1 MNKKILLVEDEH
13 VTALM
18 NRKTLEKHGF
28 SVVTASSGESAVETV
43 ETTPDIDLILMDI
56 DLGDGIDGT
65 QAADSILS
73 QHDLPLVF
81 LSSHTEPEVVNKT
94 KGITN
99 YGYVVKNTGDVVLI
113 AAIEMAFKLFD
124 AKQIVQKNEEALRES
139 EAAVRKKLK
148 AITEP
153 EEDIGS
159 LELADIID
167 IEELRV
173 LMEDTFNVS
182 KVGGA
187 ILDVSGK
194 ILVSTTMEDICG
206 EFHRVHPDT
215 AKNCF
220 ESDLAL
226 GSGVP
231 AGTFKAYR
239 CKNNMWDMVTPLY
252 IGGKHVGNI
261 YVGQFFYED
270 EDVDYEEFRRQARLH
285 GFDESA
291 YIAALDR
298 VPRLKRETVDRAMA
312 FYLKLAEMISSL
324 SYTTIKLSR
333 NIVQHEQAEE
343 KLKETTELL
352 QNITDNMHDFIAV
365 TDLQG
370 NFKFAGKSLEL
381 LGYDLEY
388 LIGRNVMEFVHPDD
402 IGYLTDVNTKCLEEK
417 QDSEKAQYRYRR
429 ADGTYI
435 WLETIGR
442 FIKDDEGNIKEI
454 VFSSRDITELKQKQA
469 ELNDSSKKFT
479 KVFLENP
486 VGMLI
491 ARVSD
496 ATIIDVNKSLEK
508 ISGFTRDEFIGN
520 NTINLQLWADT
531 ADRDRVIQILAES
544 GTVRDYDCQF
554 RLKDGTTRWGNYAAD
569 IININGE
576 QCFLIILQDITD
588 RKMLEKQLI
597 HTETLFNLIT
607 DNISDFIM
615 IAGLDYKLQYA
626 SKSVAEK
633 SGYTLAE
640 VLQIPLDKLYTEESY
655 KKLIDTASRELTPDR
670 LNDPYCDISIE
681 LDLECVNKDGSTI
694 WNSLKYRLIRDEH
707 GRPDCILSIGRDI
720 TERKQAEEQLK
731 KLYNEKS
738 LYLSKMSH
746 EIRTPLS
753 SIIGM
758 TDLALMTDDDSVRL
772 DFLET
777 VKSSSQHLLGVINNV
792 IDYSKIESQGVVL
805 RHIAFNLSSE
815 IEQAVSI
822 VYPQSLDKHLYL
834 ETDIKIPHDVIVLG
848 DPVRFR
854 QVLINIIGNSVKFT
868 EKGGVVISAEQVSE
882 KSSGLPYSADFQI
895 SITDT
900 GPGIPDEK
908 KDAVFDVFNQADPG
922 NNGSGLGL
930 PIAREIIQMMGGTI
944 TLESEPGHGSSF
956 IIDVP
961 FPVSDAQS
969 EDTPVSDVPVSHAD
983 VAYTILIAEDN
994 PIIRK
999 LLTTVIRKYGHTA
1012 ITAGNGRQAIDL
1024 LKEQHFDLILMD
1036 VEMPEMD
1043 GIEAVQR
1050 IRSGESGADKAN
1062 IPIIGLSAHESGD
1075 IEHKC
1080 LDAGMNWYVTKPIDI
1095 VKINPLILELIQK
1108 KNS

>member
-1 MNKKILLVEDEH
+1 MNKKILLVEDEAII
-13 VTALM
+13 ALM
-18 NRKTLEKHGF
+18 GRKTLENHGF
-28 SVVTASSGESAVETV
+28 QVVHVLTGEEAVEYV
-43 ETTPDIDLILMDI
+43 DSNQDIDLILMDI

-65 QAADSILS
+65 EAAGIILS
-73 QHDLPLVF
+73 RHDLPLVF

-99 YGYVVKNTGDVVLI
+99 YGYVVKNTGEVVLL
-113 AAIEMAFKLFD
+113 ASIEMAFKLFD
-124 AKQIVQKNEEALRES
+124 AKKIAQKNEEALRES
-139 EAAVRKKLK
+139 EAAVSKKLK
-148 AITEP
+148 AITQP
-153 EEDIGS
+153 EGDIGS

-167 IEELRV
+167 TEELRL
-173 LMEDTFNVS
+173 LMEETFKIS

-226 GSGVP
+226 AGGVP

-239 CKNNMWDMVTPLY
+239 CKNNMWDMVTPLE

-352 QNITDNMHDFIAV
+352 QNITDNMHDFITV

-370 NFKFAGKSLEL
+370 NVKYAGKSHEI

-402 IGYLTDVNTKCLEEK
+402 IGYVTDVNTKCLEEK

-429 ADGTYI
+429 ADGMYI

-442 FIKDDEGNIKEI
+442 FIKDDEGNAKEI

-469 ELNDSSKKFT
+469 ELNDSYEKFT
-479 KVFLENP
+479 KVFLDNP
-486 VGMLI
+486 VGMLL

-508 ISGFTRDEFIGN
+508 LSGFTRDEFIGN
-520 NTINLQLWADT
+520 NAINLQLWADT
-531 ADRDRVIQILAES
+531 ADRDRVIELLAES
-544 GTVRDYDCQF
+544 GTVRDYDCEF

-607 DNISDFIM
+607 ENISDYIM
-615 IAGLDYKLQYA
+615 ISDLDFKVQHISNSV
-626 SKSVAEK
+626 SKV
-633 SGYTLAE
+633 SGYTPEEFLR
-640 VLQIPLDKLYTEESY
+640 LPLNKHFTEESY
-655 KKLIDTASRELTPDR
+655 KKIKETADRVLTLEK
-670 LNDPYCDISIE
+670 LNDPGCAISVE
-681 LDLECVNKDGSTI
+681 LDVENVKKDGSTT
-694 WNSLKYRLIRDEH
+694 WNAFIYQIIRDSD
-707 GRPDCILSIGRDI
+707 GRPDCILCVGRDI
-720 TERKQAEEQLK
+720 TTRKQ
-731 KLYNEKS
+731 
-738 LYLSKMSH
+738 
-746 EIRTPLS
+746 
-753 SIIGM
+753 
-758 TDLALMTDDDSVRL
+758 
-772 DFLET
+772 
-777 VKSSSQHLLGVINNV
+777 
-792 IDYSKIESQGVVL
+792 IDYQK
-805 RHIAFNLSSE
+805 
-815 IEQAVSI
+815 
-822 VYPQSLDKHLYL
+822 
-834 ETDIKIPHDVIVLG
+834 
-848 DPVRFR
+848 
-854 QVLINIIGNSVKFT
+854 
-868 EKGGVVISAEQVSE
+868 
-882 KSSGLPYSADFQI
+882 
-895 SITDT
+895 
-900 GPGIPDEK
+900 
-908 KDAVFDVFNQADPG
+908 
-922 NNGSGLGL
+922 
-930 PIAREIIQMMGGTI
+930 
-944 TLESEPGHGSSF
+944 
-956 IIDVP
+956 
-961 FPVSDAQS
+961 
-969 EDTPVSDVPVSHAD
+969 
-983 VAYTILIAEDN
+983 
-994 PIIRK
+994 
-999 LLTTVIRKYGHTA
+999 
-1012 ITAGNGRQAIDL
+1012 
-1024 LKEQHFDLILMD
+1024 DLILKEAHHRIKNHMNTIFSLLRLQAVEHRD
-1036 VEMPEMD
+1036 KDCSVVLEDTAGRVHSMMVLYDKLYRSNLPDRLNINYFLAPLVDEIMEVLHREVSIKTDINFEDIVLHAEILSSLGIIINELITNSLKHAFTGREKGLISISASKRDDRVILTYRDDGIGFHEPADSNGASTFGMQLVEMMVKQIKGSLKID
-1043 GIEAVQR
+1043 KA
-1050 IRSGESGADKAN
+1050 SGAKFV
-1062 IPIIGLSAHESGD
+1062 
-1075 IEHKC
+1075 IEF
-1080 LDAGMNWYVTKPIDI
+1080 DG
-1095 VKINPLILELIQK
+1095 
-1108 KNS
+1108 